1 MNTETLLTEERT
13 ALDSVL
19 MGLVGLDERYVA
31 EFRQVMFRRA
41 LSKKDFLITEGNTCN
56 FIGIV
61 VSGVLRSFIRGGETA
76 EFNNDF
82 YFEWDFVSAYT
93 SFLTSRPTNCNIQA
107 LTDVNIVYI
116 TSEQYQALISRDN
129 EWLKLGKYIAETFF
143 IRKCKRETSFLR
155 NTAAKRLESVL
166 QLYPG
171 IEQRVSQYHIASYLG
186 VKPESLSRIKL
197 LTYINKKGQV

>member
-1 MNTETLLTEERT
+1 MNTESLLAEERT

-19 MGLVGLDERYVA
+19 LGVVGLDERHVA
-31 EFRQVMFRRA
+31 EFRQVMLRKP
-41 LSKKDFLITEGNTCN
+41 LTKKEFLITEGNTCN
-56 FIGIV
+56 FIAIV
-61 VSGVLRSFIRGGETA
+61 VSGVMRSFIRAGQTD

-82 YFEWDFVSAYT
+82 YFEHDFVSAYT

-107 LTDVNIVYI
+107 LTDASIVYI
-116 TSEQYQALISRDN
+116 TLEQYQSMISRDN

-143 IRKCKRETSFLR
+143 IRKCKRETSFLK
-155 NTAAKRLESVL
+155 NTAAQRLESVL

-197 LTYINKKGQV
+197 LTYINK